1 MSYAYADESRTRAIR
16 LTGRVRLTD
25 GERVESWNQI
35 AYEGEWRGH
44 PSGEFKFTRAD
55 FEAIIANFRRR
66 EQGIPATFG
75 HPRDSVQAAL
85 AGQAGRVVDLRIGED
100 PKGRGASLEALI
112 RFTPRAAEMVRAGEL
127 EHCSVVVGFESV
139 DEVTGEEI
147 GPELYELGLVVQP
160 FLADMRPLQLS
171 ASSRGKVSLS
181 MDPQAIRAKL
191 AEVAA
196 ALNISTEDL
205 EEDDAFS
212 RVWDAVNA
220 LMQANKLA
228 QILGGPTAA
237 PEMAASLDKIGKRI
251 SLALDIDKLKAA
263 LDELPTDV
271 TPEQARKVFEAA
283 LMMEDALAGEG
294 KSDKPKDAAK
304 DVAASADAPP
314 VAPPVAAAEPP
325 MGDAEMMAQQAVDFV
340 TAAGE
345 ALGTDAAGA
354 LAAMQEN
361 LDAILS
367 LLSGGADGGTSAD
380 DVAAMSKNVLAMSK
394 RIKELEADLEARRKS
409 EAEAKESARLAA
421 CEARIDAAIGD
432 GRLAKEARDAMVRLA
447 RRGDD
452 VLDDALSA
460 HTAAMPK
467 VPEGRRY
474 EASGRKQV
482 AASKSPEDAKR
493 VELER
498 LTPAQSYAYKS
509 LMAVKGMTHE
519 RALADVL
526 KAQ

>member
-1 MSYAYADESRTRAIR
+1 MSYAYADDSRTRAIR
-16 LTGRVRLTD
+16 LTGRVRLAD

-35 AYEGEWRGH
+35 AYEGEWSGH
-44 PSGEFKFTRAD
+44 AAGPFQFTRD
-55 FEAIIANFRRR
+55 TFERIIANFRRR

-85 AGQAGRVVDLRIGED
+85 AGQAGRVVDLRIGKD
-100 PKGRGASLEALI
+100 HKGRGASLEALI

-171 ASSRGKVSLS
+171 AAHRG
-181 MDPQAIRAKL
+181 ARTERKL
-191 AEVAA
+191 AMS
-196 ALNISTEDL
+196 IKD
-205 EEDDAFS
+205 
-212 RVWDAVNA
+212 
-220 LMQANKLA
+220 
-228 QILGGPTAA
+228 IL
-237 PEMAASLDKIGKRI
+237 
-251 SLALDIDKLKAA
+251 LKAA
-263 LDELPTDV
+263 EELADDASLEAV
-271 TPEQARKVFEAA
+271 EAYIEGAMKQAAA
-283 LMMEDALAGEG
+283 VEG
-294 KSDKPKDAAK
+294 KLEGEAEEEAEMAK
-304 DVAASADAPP
+304 DVAASDTPP
-314 VAPPVAAAEPP
+314 PAPPVAAAEPP
-325 MGDAEMMAQQAVDFV
+325 MGDAEMMAQQAADFLA
-340 TAAGE
+340 AAGE

-380 DVAAMSKNVLAMSK
+380 DVAAMSKDVVALSK
-394 RIKELEADLEARRKS
+394 RIKELEADLEARRKG
-409 EAEAKESARLAA
+409 EAEAKEAARLVA

-460 HTAAMPK
+460 HTAAPK

>member
-1 MSYAYADESRTRAIR
+1 MSYAYADDSRTRAIR
-16 LTGRVRLTD
+16 LTGRVRLAD

-35 AYEGEWRGH
+35 AYEGEWSGH
-44 PSGEFKFTRAD
+44 AAGPFQFTRD
-55 FEAIIANFRRR
+55 TFEAIIANFRRR
-66 EQGIPATFG
+66 EQGLPVTFG

-85 AGQAGRVVDLRIGED
+85 AGQAGRIVDLRIGKD
-100 PKGRGASLEALI
+100 HKGRGASLEALI

-171 ASSRGKVSLS
+171 AAHRGAT
-181 MDPQAIRAKL
+181 QERKL
-191 AEVAA
+191 AM
-196 ALNISTEDL
+196 STTDI
-205 EEDDAFS
+205 
-212 RVWDAVNA
+212 
-220 LMQANKLA
+220 LM
-228 QILGGPTAA
+228 
-237 PEMAASLDKIGKRI
+237 
-251 SLALDIDKLKAA
+251 KAA
-263 LDELPTDV
+263 EEL
-271 TPEQARKVFEAA
+271 
-283 LMMEDALAGEG
+283 
-294 KSDKPKDAAK
+294 PKDASAEAVMAYIEGAMKQAAAVAGEMETEAEEEAEMAK

-314 VAPPVAAAEPP
+314 AATPVAAAEPL
-325 MGDAEMMAQQAVDFV
+325 MGDAEMMAQQAADFLA
-340 TAAGE
+340 AAGE

-380 DVAAMSKNVLAMSK
+380 DVAAMSKDVVALSK
-394 RIKELEADLEARRKS
+394 RIKELEADLEARRKG
-409 EAEAKESARLAA
+409 EAEAKEAARLVA
-421 CEARIDAAIGD
+421 CEARIDAAIGE

-460 HTAAMPK
+460 HTAAAPK

-474 EASGRKQV
+474 EASGRKV
-482 AASKSPEDAKR
+482 VASKDPKAK
-493 VELER
+493 
-498 LTPAQSYAYKS
+498 
-509 LMAVKGMTHE
+509 E
-519 RALADVL
+519 RAEADALTGPERYQYDSFRNAGRSHEVALAKTREVFN
-526 KAQ
+526 K

>member
-16 LTGRVRLTD
+16 LTGRVRLAD

-35 AYEGEWRGH
+35 AYEGEWSGH
-44 PSGEFKFTRAD
+44 AAGPFQFTRET
-55 FEAIIANFRRR
+55 FERIIANFRRR

-100 PKGRGASLEALI
+100 HKGRGASLEALI

-171 ASSRGKVSLS
+171 AAHRGAT
-181 MDPQAIRAKL
+181 QERKL
-191 AEVAA
+191 AMS
-196 ALNISTEDL
+196 IKD
-205 EEDDAFS
+205 
-212 RVWDAVNA
+212 
-220 LMQANKLA
+220 
-228 QILGGPTAA
+228 IL
-237 PEMAASLDKIGKRI
+237 
-251 SLALDIDKLKAA
+251 LKAA
-263 LDELPTDV
+263 EELADDASLEAV
-271 TPEQARKVFEAA
+271 EAYIEGAMKQAAAVDGKLEGEAEEEA
-283 LMMEDALAGEG
+283 EM
-294 KSDKPKDAAK
+294 AK
-304 DVAASADAPP
+304 DVAASDAPP
-314 VAPPVAAAEPP
+314 AATPVAAAEPP
-325 MGDAEMMAQQAVDFV
+325 MGDAEMMAQQAADFLA
-340 TAAGE
+340 AAGE

-354 LAAMQEN
+354 LAAMQERM
-361 LDAILS
+361 DEILA

-380 DVAAMSKNVLAMSK
+380 DVAAMSKDVLALSR

-409 EAEAKESARLAA
+409 EAETKEAARLVA
-421 CEARIDAAIGD
+421 CEARIDAAIGE

-447 RRGDD
+447 KRGDD

-460 HTAAMPK
+460 HVVALPQPPT
-467 VPEGRRY
+467 GRRY
-474 EASGRKQV
+474 EASGRQQV

-493 VELER
+493 VALER
-498 LTPAQSYAYKS
+498 LTPAQLYAYKS

-526 KAQ
+526 ATK

>member
-1 MSYAYADESRTRAIR
+1 MSYAYADDSRTRAIR
-16 LTGRVRLTD
+16 LTGRVRLAD
-25 GERVESWNQI
+25 GERAESWNQV
-35 AYEGEWRGH
+35 AYEGEWNGH
-44 PSGEFKFTRAD
+44 PSGPFKFTRAD
-55 FEAIIANFRRR
+55 FDAIIANFRRR

-171 ASSRGKVSLS
+171 AAHRG
-181 MDPQAIRAKL
+181 ATNERKL
-191 AEVAA
+191 AMS
-196 ALNISTEDL
+196 IKD
-205 EEDDAFS
+205 
-212 RVWDAVNA
+212 
-220 LMQANKLA
+220 
-228 QILGGPTAA
+228 IL
-237 PEMAASLDKIGKRI
+237 
-251 SLALDIDKLKAA
+251 LKAA
-263 LDELPTDV
+263 EELADDASLEAV
-271 TPEQARKVFEAA
+271 EAYIEGAMKQAAAVDGEMDTEAA
-283 LMMEDALAGEG
+283 EDAEMT
-294 KSDKPKDAAK
+294 K
-304 DVAASADAPP
+304 DVAASDAPP
-314 VAPPVAAAEPP
+314 AEVAPVAAAEPP

-380 DVAAMSKNVLAMSK
+380 DVAAMSKDVLALSR
-394 RIKELEADLEARRKS
+394 RIKELEADLSARKA
-409 EAEAKESARLAA
+409 AEAAAREDARLTA
-421 CEARIDAAIGD
+421 CCARIDAKIAAGE
-432 GRLAKEARDAMVRLA
+432 LAKEARDAMVRLA
-447 RRGDD
+447 KRGDD

-460 HTAAMPK
+460 HTVAAPK

-474 EASGRKQV
+474 EASGRQQV
-482 AASKSPEDAKR
+482 AASKSPADAKR
-493 VELER
+493 VALER
-498 LTPAQSYAYKS
+498 LTPTQRYEYDSK
-509 LMAVKGMTHE
+509 MAVHRDHD
-519 RALADVL
+519 RALKSAL
-526 KAQ
+526 EINK

>member
-16 LTGRVRLTD
+16 LTGRVRLAD

-35 AYEGEWRGH
+35 AYEGEWSGH
-44 PSGEFKFTRAD
+44 AAGPFRFTRET
-55 FEAIIANFRRR
+55 FERIIANFRRR

-100 PKGRGASLEALI
+100 HKGRGASLEALI
-112 RFTPRAAEMVRAGEL
+112 RFTPRAAKMVRAGEL

-171 ASSRGKVSLS
+171 AAHRG
-181 MDPQAIRAKL
+181 ATHERKL
-191 AEVAA
+191 AMS
-196 ALNISTEDL
+196 IKD
-205 EEDDAFS
+205 
-212 RVWDAVNA
+212 
-220 LMQANKLA
+220 
-228 QILGGPTAA
+228 IL
-237 PEMAASLDKIGKRI
+237 
-251 SLALDIDKLKAA
+251 LKAA
-263 LDELPTDV
+263 EELADDASLEAVEAYIEGAMKQAAAVEGELDT
-271 TPEQARKVFEAA
+271 EAA
-283 LMMEDALAGEG
+283 ESAEMA
-294 KSDKPKDAAK
+294 SD
-304 DVAASADAPP
+304 V
-314 VAPPVAAAEPP
+314 AAEPP
-325 MGDAEMMAQQAVDFV
+325 MGDAEMMAQQWKDFGAK
-340 TAAGE
+340 AAE
-345 ALGTDAAGA
+345 ALGTDEAGA
-354 LAAMQEN
+354 LAAMQERM
-361 LDAILS
+361 DEILA

-380 DVAAMSKNVLAMSK
+380 DVAAMSKDVLALSR

-409 EAEAKESARLAA
+409 EAETKEAARLVA
-421 CEARIDAAIGD
+421 CEARIDAAIGE

-460 HTAAMPK
+460 HVAAMPK

-526 KAQ
+526 ATK

>member
-16 LTGRVRLTD
+16 LTGRVRLAD
-25 GERVESWNQI
+25 SERIESWNQI

-44 PSGEFKFTRAD
+44 PSGEFKFTRDD

-171 ASSRGKVSLS
+171 AAHRG
-181 MDPQAIRAKL
+181 ARTERKL
-191 AEVAA
+191 AM
-196 ALNISTEDL
+196 STTDI
-205 EEDDAFS
+205 
-212 RVWDAVNA
+212 
-220 LMQANKLA
+220 LM
-228 QILGGPTAA
+228 
-237 PEMAASLDKIGKRI
+237 
-251 SLALDIDKLKAA
+251 KAA
-263 LDELPTDV
+263 EEL
-271 TPEQARKVFEAA
+271 
-283 LMMEDALAGEG
+283 
-294 KSDKPKDAAK
+294 PKDASAEAVMAYIEGAMKQAAAVAGEMETEAEEEAEMAK
-304 DVAASADAPP
+304 DVAASDAPP
-314 VAPPVAAAEPP
+314 VATPIAAAEPP
-325 MGDAEMMAQQAVDFV
+325 MGDAEMMAQQAADFLA
-340 TAAGE
+340 AAGE

-361 LDAILS
+361 LDAILA
-367 LLSGGADGGTSAD
+367 LLSGGADSGTSAD
-380 DVAAMSKNVLAMSK
+380 DVAAMSKDVLALSR

-409 EAEAKESARLAA
+409 EAETKEAARLVA
-421 CEARIDAAIGD
+421 CEARIDAAIGE

-460 HTAAMPK
+460 HVVALPQPPT
-467 VPEGRRY
+467 GRRY
-474 EASGRKQV
+474 EASGRQQV

-493 VELER
+493 VALER

-526 KAQ
+526 ATK

>member
-1 MSYAYADESRTRAIR
+1 MNAYADEGRTRAIR
-16 LTGRVRLTD
+16 LTGRVRLAD
-25 GERVESWNQI
+25 ERVESWNQI
-35 AYEGEWRGH
+35 AYEGEWSGH
-44 PSGEFKFTRAD
+44 AAGPFQFTRET
-55 FEAIIANFRRR
+55 FESIIANFRRR

-100 PKGRGASLEALI
+100 HKGRGASLEALI

-171 ASSRGKVSLS
+171 AAHRGAT
-181 MDPQAIRAKL
+181 QERKL
-191 AEVAA
+191 AMSIKDILLKAAEELADDASLEAVEAYIEGAMKQAA
-196 ALNISTEDL
+196 AVEGDL
-205 EEDDAFS
+205 DTKAEEEA
-212 RVWDAVNA
+212 
-220 LMQANKLA
+220 
-228 QILGGPTAA
+228 
-237 PEMAASLDKIGKRI
+237 EMAAS
-251 SLALDIDKLKAA
+251 
-263 LDELPTDV
+263 
-271 TPEQARKVFEAA
+271 
-283 LMMEDALAGEG
+283 
-294 KSDKPKDAAK
+294 
-304 DVAASADAPP
+304 VAASDAPP
-314 VAPPVAAAEPP
+314 VATPVTAAEPT

-354 LAAMQEN
+354 LAAMQERM
-361 LDAILS
+361 DEILA
-367 LLSGGADGGTSAD
+367 LLSGGTDGGTSAD
-380 DVAAMSKNVLAMSK
+380 DVAAMSKDVMALSK

-409 EAEAKESARLAA
+409 EAETKEAARLVA
-421 CEARIDAAIGD
+421 CEARIDAAIGE

-460 HTAAMPK
+460 HVVALPQPPT
-467 VPEGRRY
+467 GRRY
-474 EASGRKQV
+474 EASGRQQV

-493 VELER
+493 VALER

-526 KAQ
+526 ATK